1 MKKILIIFNLLLF
14 SQLWS
19 QETLT
24 RAQWQEDLRFIQN
37 IIHKDYSFLFVKTT
51 KEDFNAEVETLYN
64 DIPNLEEHEIIVG
77 ISRLISLFKY
87 GHTHVSFHQKPFEF
101 SQFPFNL
108 YEFNDGIYIQGT
120 HKNYPEAV
128 GAKVI
133 AVEGKPISEVLKAIE
148 PTVEVENSQY
158 FKAYGINNIRYPEV
172 LHAQKITKAL
182 QNKVTLTLERNGKE
196 FIQSFTALVKGER
209 VPTHRGFVHQ
219 NENWLD
225 ARDQSTTP
233 LYLRHLDKVYFSEYL
248 AKEKTMYVRHSR
260 IRDEAKESTK
270 DFYARVFN
278 EIETNDTEKLIIDLR
293 LNGGGNNYLNK
304 DVIKGLIKAEKI
316 NKIGKLFVIIGKRT
330 FSACQNLVN
339 EIDNYTNVIFV
350 GEPTA
355 ENVNFWGDNR
365 PVTLPNSAINISL
378 SYLWWQDK
386 PALEN
391 ADWIAP
397 SIPVTMSFNEYA
409 DNQDPVLEAALSF
422 NVPDFKPKPMDYV
435 VSLYLSGQTQK
446 LAEELPKMI
455 QDPLYAFYDFETG
468 LLALGNILLQSGR
481 TPQIQASIQ
490 VFSMVLGLFPNSA
503 NAYKYL
509 GESYVAAGEIQNAKE
524 ALKKAISLDSD
535 GEIGK
540 SAKEVLVG
548 IDKL

>member
-1 MKKILIIFNLLLF
+1 MKKILIILNLFLF
-14 SQLWS
+14 AQLWS
-19 QETLT
+19 QERLT
-24 RAQWQEDLRFIQN
+24 KVQWQEDLRFIQN
-37 IIHKDYSFLFVKTT
+37 TIHNDYSHLFVKTT
-51 KEDFNAEVETLYN
+51 KEIFDTEVETLYN
-64 DIPNLEEHEIIVG
+64 DIPNLQEHEIIVG
-77 ISRLISLFKY
+77 ISRLVSLFKY
-87 GHTHVSFHQKPFEF
+87 GHTYISFHQKPFEF
-101 SQFPFNL
+101 SQLPFNL

-133 AVEGKPISEVLKAIE
+133 AIEGKPISEVLKAIE

-158 FKAYGINNIRYPEV
+158 FKAYGINNIRYPEI
-172 LHAQKITKAL
+172 LHAQKITKTL
-182 QNKVTLTLERNGKE
+182 QNKVALTLEKNGNV
-196 FIQSFTALVKGER
+196 FTQSFSALAKGET
-209 VPTHRGFVHQ
+209 VPTHRGYVHQ
-219 NENWLD
+219 DENWLD
-225 ARDQSTTP
+225 ARDQSTTH
-233 LYLRHLDKVYFSEYL
+233 LYLQQLDKVYFSEYL
-248 AKEKTMYVRHSR
+248 TKEKTMYVRHSR
-260 IRDEAKESTK
+260 IADEAEESTK

-278 EIETNDTEKLIIDLR
+278 EIETNDTEKLVIDLR

-397 SIPVTMSFNEYA
+397 SIPVTMSFDEYA
-409 DNQDPVLEAALSF
+409 SNQDPVLEAALTF
-422 NVPDFKPKPMDYV
+422 NVQDFKPKPMDYI

-455 QDPLYAFYDFETG
+455 QDPIYAFCDFEME
-468 LLALGNILLQSGR
+468 LIKLGNILLQSGR
-481 TPQIQASIQ
+481 TPQIQASTQ
-490 VFSMVLGLFPNSA
+490 VFSMVLQLFPNSA

-509 GESYVAAGEIQNAKE
+509 GESYIALQDSTKARE

-535 GEIGK
+535 GDIGK
-540 SAKEVLVG
+540 VAKEALLK
-548 IDKL
+548 IAN

>member
-1 MKKILIIFNLLLF
+1 MKKIFFLLNILLF
-14 SQLWS
+14 FQLS
-19 QETLT
+19 AQETLSS
-24 RAQWQEDLRFIQN
+24 AQWQEDLRFIQN
-37 IIHKDYSFLFVKTT
+37 TIHEDYSFLFVKTT
-51 KEDFNAEVETLYN
+51 KEHFNTEVETLYN
-64 DIPNLEEHEIIVG
+64 DIPNLQEHEIIVG
-77 ISRLISLFKY
+77 ISRLVSLFKY
-87 GHTHVSFHQKPFEF
+87 GHTYVSFHQKPFEF

-120 HKNYPEAV
+120 HKKYPAAV

-148 PTVEVENSQY
+148 PTVEVENTQY
-158 FKAYGINNIRYPEV
+158 FKAYGINNIRYPAV
-172 LHAQKITKAL
+172 LHAQKITKTL
-182 QNKVTLTLERNGKE
+182 QNEVTLTLEKNDKV
-196 FIQSFTALVKGER
+196 FTQSFTVLAKGEN
-209 VPTHRGFVHQ
+209 VPTHRGYVHQ

-225 ARDQSTTP
+225 ARDSSTTP
-233 LYLRHLDKVYFSEYL
+233 LYLQHLDKVYFSTYL
-248 AKEKTMYVRHSR
+248 AKEKAMYVRHSR
-260 IRDEAKESTK
+260 IRDEAEESTK

-365 PVTLPNSAINISL
+365 PVTLPNSGINISL

-386 PALEN
+386 PAMEN

-409 DNQDPVLEAALSF
+409 SNQDPVLDAALTF
-422 NVPDFKPKPMDYV
+422 DVPDFKPKPMDYI

-455 QDPLYAFYDFETG
+455 QDPLYAFCDFETG
-468 LLALGNILLQSGR
+468 LLRVGNILLQSGR

-490 VFSMVLGLFPNSA
+490 VFSMILQLFPNSA
-503 NAYKYL
+503 NAYKYQ
-509 GESYVAAGEIQNAKE
+509 GEAYIALQDNDKATE
-524 ALKKAISLDSD
+524 ALKKAISLDSRGD
-535 GEIGK
+535 IGK
-540 SAKEVLVG
+540 TAKEILLQ
-548 IDKL
+548 ITN

>member
-1 MKKILIIFNLLLF
+1 MKKILIILNLFLF
-14 SQLWS
+14 TQLWS
-19 QETLT
+19 QEALT
-24 RAQWQEDLRFIQN
+24 KVQWQEDLRFIQN
-37 IIHKDYSFLFVKTT
+37 TIHNDYSHLFVKTT
-51 KEDFNAEVETLYN
+51 KEIFDTEVETLYN
-64 DIPNLEEHEIIVG
+64 DIPNLQEHEIIVG
-77 ISRLISLFKY
+77 ISRLVSLFKY
-87 GHTHVSFHQKPFEF
+87 GHTYISFHQKPFEF
-101 SQFPFNL
+101 SQLPFNL
-108 YEFNDGIYIQGT
+108 YEFNDGIYIQGA

-172 LHAQKITKAL
+172 LHAQKITKTL
-182 QNKVTLTLERNGKE
+182 QNKVALTLEKNGNI
-196 FIQSFTALVKGER
+196 FTQSFTVLAKGER
-209 VPTHRGFVHQ
+209 VPTHRGYVHQ
-219 NENWLD
+219 DENWLD

-233 LYLRHLDKVYFSEYL
+233 LYLQQLDKVYFSEYL

-260 IRDEAKESTK
+260 IADEAEESTK

-391 ADWIAP
+391 ADWIGP
-397 SIPVTMSFNEYA
+397 SIPVTMSFDEYA
-409 DNQDPVLEAALSF
+409 SNQDPVLEAALTF
-422 NVPDFKPKPMDYV
+422 NVQDFKPKPMDYV

-446 LAEELPKMI
+446 LGEELPKMI
-455 QDPLYAFYDFETG
+455 QDPLYAFCDFETE
-468 LLALGNILLQSGR
+468 LIKLGNILLQSGR
-481 TPQIQASIQ
+481 VPQIQASTQ
-490 VFSMVLGLFPNSA
+490 VFSMVLQLFPNSA
-503 NAYKYL
+503 NAYKHL
-509 GESYVAAGEIQNAKE
+509 GESYISLQDPIKAKE
-524 ALKKAISLDSD
+524 ALKKAISIDSD
-535 GEIGK
+535 GDISK
-540 SAKEVLVG
+540 VAKEALLK
-548 IDKL
+548 ITN

>member
-1 MKKILIIFNLLLF
+1 MKKTLIILSLF
-14 SQLWS
+14 LFAQLWS
-19 QETLT
+19 QEKLT
-24 RAQWQEDLRFIQN
+24 KVQWQEDLRFIQN
-37 IIHKDYSFLFVKTT
+37 TIHKDYSHLFVKTT
-51 KEDFNAEVETLYN
+51 KEIFDTEVETLYS
-64 DIPNLEEHEIIVG
+64 DIPNLQEHEIIVG
-77 ISRLISLFKY
+77 ISRLVSLFKY
-87 GHTHVSFHQKPFEF
+87 GHTYISFHQKPFEF

-108 YEFNDGIYIQGT
+108 YEFNNEIYIQGT
-120 HKNYPEAV
+120 HKNYPSAL

-133 AVEGKPISEVLKAIE
+133 AIEGKPISAVLKAIE

-172 LHAQKITKAL
+172 LHAQKITKTL
-182 QNKVTLTLERNGKE
+182 QNKITLTLEKNGKI
-196 FIQSFTALVKGER
+196 FTQSFTALAKGES
-209 VPTHRGFVHQ
+209 VPTHRGYVHQ

-225 ARDQSTTP
+225 ARDQSATP

-248 AKEKTMYVRHSR
+248 AKEKSMYVRHSR
-260 IRDEAKESTK
+260 IADESEESTK
-270 DFYARVFN
+270 DFYARVFK
-278 EIETNDTEKLIIDLR
+278 EIETNDAEKLIIDLR

-304 DVIKGLIKAEKI
+304 DVIKSIIKAEKI

-355 ENVNFWGDNR
+355 ENINFWGDSR
-365 PVTLPNSAINISL
+365 PVTLPKSAINISL

-397 SIPVTMSFNEYA
+397 SIPVAMSFDAYA
-409 DNQDPVLEAALSF
+409 NNQDPVLEAALTF

-468 LLALGNILLQSGR
+468 LTKLGNMLLQSGR
-481 TPQIQASIQ
+481 IPQIQASIQ
-490 VFSMVLGLFPNSA
+490 VFSMILELFPNSA

-509 GESYVAAGEIQNAKE
+509 GKSYVAVGETQNAIE
-524 ALKKAISLDSD
+524 VLKKAISLDTD

-540 SAKEVLVG
+540 KAKEILEN
-548 IDKL
+548 INK

>member
-1 MKKILIIFNLLLF
+1 MKKTLIILSLF
-14 SQLWS
+14 LCSQLWS

-24 RAQWQEDLRFIQN
+24 TAQWQEDLRFLQKT
-37 IIHKDYSFLFVKTT
+37 IHRDYSFLFVKTT
-51 KEDFNAEVETLYN
+51 KENFDTQVETLYN
-64 DIPNLEEHEIIVG
+64 DIPNLQEHEIIVG
-77 ISRLISLFKY
+77 LSRLVSLFKY
-87 GHTHVSFHQKPFEF
+87 GHTYISFHQKPFEF

-133 AVEGKPISEVLKAIE
+133 AVEGKPILEVLKAIE

-172 LHAQKITKAL
+172 LHAQKITKTL
-182 QNKVTLTLERNGKE
+182 QNTITLTLEKGGKV
-196 FIQSFTALVKGER
+196 FTQSFTALAKGET
-209 VPTHRGFVHQ
+209 VPTHRGYVHQ
-219 NENWLD
+219 KDNWLD

-233 LYLRHLDKVYFSEYL
+233 LYLEHLDKVYFSEYL
-248 AKEKTMYVRHSR
+248 AKEKAMYVRHSR
-260 IRDEAKESTK
+260 IADEAEESTK

-304 DVIKGLIKAEKI
+304 DVIKGLIKSEKI

-365 PVTLPNSAINISL
+365 PVRLPNSAINISL

-397 SIPVTMSFNEYA
+397 SVPVTMSFDEYA
-409 DNQDPVLEAALSF
+409 NNQDPVLEAALTF
-422 NVPDFKPKPMDYV
+422 NAQDFKPKPMDYII
-435 VSLYLSGQTQK
+435 SLYLSGQTQK

-455 QDPLYAFYDFETG
+455 QDPLYAFCDFEME
-468 LLALGNILLQSGR
+468 LIKIGNILLQSGR
-481 TPQIQASIQ
+481 VPQIQASIQ
-490 VFSMVLGLFPNSA
+490 VFSMILELFPNSA

-509 GESYVAAGEIQNAKE
+509 GESYIALQDPHKARE

-540 SAKEVLVG
+540 VATALLK
-548 IDKL
+548 ITN